1 MARGYLLFLKIIN
14 LVIFSLLFVLFLTLI
29 FDFNVVV
36 VTADNEFVLIAFLGT
51 LKNVFSYLI
60 YGLLFLIAYGCA
72 FAFGG
77 FTGNRF
83 MFDFIEG
90 FFKGYLSK
98 WFSIPQPELQDIP
111 NLIMSELG
119 VLFNDLYLF
128 IFQILFIISVIYA
141 IRGFFKSDPK
151 NAFVAIGAIILM
163 IIVPLMVV
171 GLRDMLNLFL
181 GSLPPENRPEFV
193 QNIYQMASTNPI
205 NESLS
210 QIPIDNF
217 LQFFASPMILFA
229 IISYIYLEI
238 AFQINYAD
246 TVTKPSLERSDRLE
260 AQLNILARESHF
272 ITANIDKIKAE
283 AKERMKEIEA
293 EQQEGLVI
301 GKFLAKTG
309 RRFSYVKEM
318 IERRK
323 LEEEEKKL
331 VTAASKTR
339 RLGRYIVR
347 LFQEDSEARDTLTA
361 SSSAPRARNLA
372 TSTAFNFTYRV
383 GLLLIISFIIIH
395 PHWFLDTVIQLPPA
409 ITESVAMFSPEVII
423 IILAPIMLLFP
434 VISKLISFI
443 KHRNLIIRLQQ
454 EGRIKELL
462 TSVGDYVK
470 KEEVEAPLEEEV
482 EEVATESA

>member
-1 MARGYLLFLKIIN
+1 MARGYLLSLKIIN
-14 LVIFSLLFVLFLTLI
+14 LVIFAWLYTIFLTSI
-29 FDFNVVV
+29 FDFNEVVL
-36 VTADNEFVLIAFLGT
+36 TADNEFVILAFIGT

-60 YGLLFLIAYGCA
+60 YGLFFLIAYGLV
-72 FAFGG
+72 FIFGG
-77 FTGNRF
+77 AFNSYLF
-83 MFDFIEG
+83 NFIEG
-90 FFKGYLSK
+90 FFQGYLSK
-98 WFSIPQPELQDIP
+98 WFAIPQPELQNIP
-111 NLIMSELG
+111 DLILSEFG

-128 IFQILFIISVIYA
+128 IFQILFVVSVIYA

-151 NAFVAIGAIILM
+151 NSFVAIGSIVLM

-181 GSLPPENRPEFV
+181 GNLPPDSRPEYIEY
-193 QNIYQMASTNPI
+193 IYQMASTNPLD
-205 NESLS
+205 ESLT

-217 LQFFASPMILFA
+217 FQFISSPVILFA
-229 IISYIYLEI
+229 IISYIYLELT
-238 AFQINYAD
+238 FQLNYAD

-272 ITANIDKIKAE
+272 ITANIDKIKEE
-283 AKERMKEIEA
+283 AKEKMKEIE
-293 EQQEGLVI
+293 EEHQERLVV
-301 GKFLAKTG
+301 GKFFAKTG

-318 IERRK
+318 IEKRK

-339 RLGRYIVR
+339 RLGRYIDR
-347 LFQEDSEARDTLTA
+347 LFREDPEARGTLTA

-372 TSTAFNFTYRV
+372 TSTLINFTYRL
-383 GLLLIISFIIIH
+383 GLLITISFIIIH
-395 PHWFLDTVIQLPPA
+395 PHWFLATIIQLPPA
-409 ITESVAMFSPEVII
+409 ITESVAIYSPEVII
-423 IILAPIMLLFP
+423 ILLLPIMLIFP

-462 TSVGDYVK
+462 ISIGDYVI
-470 KEEVEAPLEEEV
+470 KEEIQTSLEEESK
-482 EEVATESA
+482 EVAAGSA

>member
-1 MARGYLLFLKIIN
+1 MARGYLLSLKIIN
-14 LVIFSLLFVLFLTLI
+14 LAIFAWLYIIFLTSI
-29 FDFNVVV
+29 FDFNTVV
-36 VTADNEFVLIAFLGT
+36 VTADNEFVLFAFLGA
-51 LKNVFSYLI
+51 LKNVFSYII
-60 YGLLFLIAYGCA
+60 YGFFFLIAYGLA
-72 FAFGG
+72 FIFGG
-77 FTGNRF
+77 GFNSY
-83 MFDFIEG
+83 MFNFIEG
-90 FFKGYLSK
+90 FFQGYLSK
-98 WFSIPQPELQDIP
+98 WFSIPQPELQNIP
-111 NLIMSELG
+111 NLILSELG

-128 IFQILFIISVIYA
+128 IFQILFVISVIYA

-151 NAFVAIGAIILM
+151 HSFVAIGSIVLM

-171 GLRDMLNLFL
+171 GLRDMLHLFL
-181 GSLPPENRPEFV
+181 GNVSPESRPEFV
-193 QNIYQMASTNPI
+193 QYIYQMASTNPLDD
-205 NESLS
+205 SLT

-217 LQFFASPMILFA
+217 FQFIVSPVILFA
-229 IISYIYLEI
+229 IISYIYLEL

-246 TVTKPSLERSDRLE
+246 TVTKPSLERNDRLE

-272 ITANIDKIKAE
+272 VTANIDKIKAE

-293 EQQEGLVI
+293 EQKEGLVV
-301 GKFLAKTG
+301 GRFFAKTG

-339 RLGRYIVR
+339 RLGRYIDR
-347 LFQEDSEARDTLTA
+347 LFREDPEARDTLTA

-372 TSTAFNFTYRV
+372 TSTLFNFIYRV
-383 GLLLIISFIIIH
+383 GLLMIISFIIIH
-395 PHWFLDTVIQLPPA
+395 PHWFLDTVIQLPDA
-409 ITESVAMFSPEVII
+409 ITESVAMYSPEVII
-423 IILAPIMLLFP
+423 ILLLPIMLIFP
-434 VISKLISFI
+434 VISKLIAFI

-462 TSVGDYVK
+462 TSVGDYVI
-470 KEEVEAPLEEEV
+470 KEEVKTPLEEEA

>member
-1 MARGYLLFLKIIN
+1 
-14 LVIFSLLFVLFLTLI
+14 
-29 FDFNVVV
+29 
-36 VTADNEFVLIAFLGT
+36 
-51 LKNVFSYLI
+51 
-60 YGLLFLIAYGCA
+60 
-72 FAFGG
+72 
-77 FTGNRF
+77 
-83 MFDFIEG
+83 
-90 FFKGYLSK
+90 
-98 WFSIPQPELQDIP
+98 
-111 NLIMSELG
+111 
-119 VLFNDLYLF
+119 
-128 IFQILFIISVIYA
+128 
-141 IRGFFKSDPK
+141 
-151 NAFVAIGAIILM
+151 
-163 IIVPLMVV
+163 
-171 GLRDMLNLFL
+171 
-181 GSLPPENRPEFV
+181 
-193 QNIYQMASTNPI
+193 
-205 NESLS
+205 
-210 QIPIDNF
+210 
-217 LQFFASPMILFA
+217 MILFA

-423 IILAPIMLLFP
+423 IILAPIMLLFL